1 MLIWYWCFS
10 LTHTLSPYT
19 LPHRS
24 SARLFLQVALP
35 LVCFYIAVN
44 MTFNIFV
51 TLVIKHGSATLMYA
65 AITVAVPIAYI
76 VLLFYQSWTDNLH
89 ASPFTWPYFVGIT
102 GVVVGLTLYRST
114 GDEPGSVVESRE
126 LPSTATIENE

>member
-1 MLIWYWCFS
+1 MYL
-10 LTHTLSPYT
+10 LL
-19 LPHRS
+19 
-24 SARLFLQVALP
+24 ALQVALP
-35 LVCFYIAVN
+35 LVCFYVAVN

-76 VLLFYQSWTDNLH
+76 VLLFYQSWTDHLH

-102 GVVVGLTLYRST
+102 GVVFGLALYRST

-126 LPSTATIENE
+126 LPSTATIEND